1 MPESEGIVAS
11 VSEDGEAEVVIQ
23 ESELCIHCASEI
35 EVCNCS
41 GVSSRLVINAL
52 NSIGAS
58 VGDMVSISHKPGALM
73 KSVAIFLVI
82 PAIGLI
88 AGFVTVPILNQ
99 SFTMDGIRTA
109 LIAAAGLSIG
119 IIVSVLTYRRV
130 SADIQPI
137 ISRIIKTGLQV
148 PSSLRVMDPVCKM
161 EVDPATAAGHM
172 TYNGK
177 SYYFCRAGCLE
188 TFMKDPAKYGEG

>member
-137 ISRIIKTGLQV
+137 IS
-148 PSSLRVMDPVCKM
+148 CKM

-188 TFMKDPAKYGEG
+188 TFMKDPAKDGEG